1 MNNNKKVKFYTQDI
15 SDLSFLS
22 DNASYMSGNVDMAAP
37 NLWDASGNF
46 IPGKKNSN
54 KTKESKHSLQQNKF
68 YIADIN
74 TENKLRQPCSDNNK
88 YAPAEKYSKS
98 ERYAELTKIK
108 DNATGTPVIDTVDNA
123 VNNLPNNMSCSQR
136 KHSLDWSGY
145 RAPPVQITG
154 RGFGILE
161 DWDKLYI
168 GQDTRNDA
176 KAINPRSI
184 ENTNLAMLPLDGF
197 KINYTTNL
205 DRYETDL
212 RSGMD
217 TRFANKKSMKN

>member
-1 MNNNKKVKFYTQDI
+1 MNQNKKVKFYTQDI
-15 SDLSFLS
+15 SDLSFMA
-22 DNASYMSGNVDMAAP
+22 DNASYMSGNIDMAAA
-37 NLWDASGNF
+37 NLWDAAGNF
-46 IPGKKNSN
+46 RQNTSLPKKVY
-54 KTKESKHSLQQNKF
+54 KTS
-68 YIADIN
+68 ID

-88 YAPAEKYSKS
+88 YAPAENYSKS
-98 ERYAELTKIK
+98 ERYAELTKIR

-168 GQDTRNDA
+168 GQDTRNDG

-197 KINYTTNL
+197 KIDYTNNL